1 MPAATWHTLAD
12 VAIGVCWAAFAVVWI
27 VGAVHNA
34 WHAPSVRIRR
44 MGHVRWLLGAVAAW
58 VVLRLVP
65 GSDWERLSVQ
75 SSWVRWPG
83 LVLLAAA
90 TVFTIW
96 ARLSLGTM
104 WSSTVVARER
114 HELRTDGPYGILR
127 HPIYAG
133 ILGMLLGSAMLD
145 GFGHWTLALIGGG
158 LLVLLRVRSEERL
171 MTEVFRDEYE
181 RYRRRV
187 PALIPLSRRH

>member
-1 MPAATWHTLAD
+1 M
-12 VAIGVCWAAFAVVWI
+12 G
-27 VGAVHNA
+27 NA
-34 WHAPSVRIRR
+34 K
-44 MGHVRWLLGAVAAW
+44 WLLGVVAAW
-58 VVLRLVP
+58 VTLRLVP
-65 GSDWERLSVQ
+65 GSDWDRLSLHA
-75 SSWVRWPG
+75 SWIRWPG
-83 LVLLAAA
+83 LALLAAA

-96 ARLSLGTM
+96 SRLSLGTM
-104 WSSTVVARER
+104 WSSTVVAREG
-114 HELRTDGPYGILR
+114 HELRTDGPYGIVR